1 MNDFNWMHVVSTLA
15 GHNFLK
21 MEQVLEQNV
30 VDVFSYMTY
39 MQAKLNAEHAQEKF
53 LEQISQSRHRR

>member
-1 MNDFNWMHVVSTLA
+1 MHVVSTLA

-21 MEQVLEQNV
+21 MPLVLEQNV

-39 MQAKLNAEHAQEKF
+39 MQAKSNAEAAQEKF

>member
-1 MNDFNWMHVVSTLA
+1 MHVVSTLA

-21 MEQVLEQNV
+21 METVLEQNV

-39 MQAKLNAEHAQEKF
+39 MAAKMNAEMAQEKF
-53 LEQISQSRHRR
+53 LEQIEQSRRRR